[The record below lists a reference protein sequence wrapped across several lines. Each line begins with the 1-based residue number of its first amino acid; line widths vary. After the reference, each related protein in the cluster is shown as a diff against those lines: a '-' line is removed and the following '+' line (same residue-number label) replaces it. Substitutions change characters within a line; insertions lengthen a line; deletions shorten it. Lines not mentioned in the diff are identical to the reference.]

1 MTLTFALPDLGEGL
15 SEAELVRWMVKVG
28 DEVALNQIIA
38 EVETA
43 KALVELPSPHVGVVT
58 SLEFDEGATIAVGCP
73 IIVFATAGEAVGA
86 GADHPGD
93 RSNPADGMDSAGS
106 GHLAE
111 RAVPAERTNPAG
123 PAAPAGPAEADPD
136 DGRASVLVGYGPGD
150 HDPRSGRRRSRR
162 AAEAPASSAAP
173 PTPERPAAVPPTPE
187 RPAAAPPVRR
197 LARSLGIDLASVPA
211 SAPDGRLRRA
221 DVERAALAAT
231 PAHARPGGDAPA
243 DCGTFGGTRPATTDE
258 DRETSRGHIGGSV
271 RDASDGRSGSASDET
286 RVRVSG
292 VRKHTAAAM
301 VRSAFTA
308 PHVTEFVTIDVTP
321 TVELVARLREH
332 PLFDGVRVTPLLL
345 VARAVVVALAGH
357 PELNSSWDEE
367 AQEIVTKHRVHL
379 GIAAATPRGLMVPN
393 IRDTAGYSLRDLAVA
408 IAELTA
414 RAKDGAS
421 TPAELIGGT
430 FTITNIGSF
439 GIDAGTPI
447 INPGE
452 AGILCVG
459 AIREQ
464 PWVVDH
470 EIVIRQVLTLSLS
483 FDHRLVDGAEGSA
496 FLASVAR
503 MISDPIELAIRA

>member
-73 IIVFATAGEAVGA
+73 IIVFATAGEVVGPV
-86 GADHPGD
+86 ADHAGD

-111 RAVPAERTNPAG
+111 RAVPSDRTN

-162 AAEAPASSAAP
+162 AAEASASAAAP
-173 PTPERPAAVPPTPE
+173 PTPERPAAAPPTPE

-221 DVERAALAAT
+221 DVESAALAAT
-231 PAHARPGGDAPA
+231 AAHARRSDDAA
-243 DCGTFGGTRPATTDE
+243 TDCGPFGDVRPATTDE
-258 DRETSRGHIGGSV
+258 GREASRGLIGGSV
-271 RDASDGRSGSASDET
+271 RDASDGKSGRAPDET